1 MQKSPSR
8 RRLRKSRKVESPK
21 REGQKKR
28 RRFLPSF
35 NFNSQPQT
43 PNIKTRL
50 LIVWGVLVAAGLGL
64 GMNLYNLQIVQGP
77 KLKEKARNQQ
87 MVNLRPFVPRRQII
101 DRNRTVLAIDRPVY
115 TVYAH
120 PKLFNKSNQEI
131 AKLLAPIVD

>member
-1 MQKSPSR
+1 M
-8 RRLRKSRKVESPK
+8 
-21 REGQKKR
+21 
-28 RRFLPSF
+28 
-35 NFNSQPQT
+35 
-43 PNIKTRL
+43 
-50 LIVWGVLVAAGLGL
+50 IVWGVLVAAGLGL

-131 AKLLAPIVD
+131 AKLLAPIVDKDVTELKNKFDNKKVVFYWHRQCLKK